1 VPGGDETGILLWR
14 KNGTHNTPIAVLAD
28 SAKNWCQNKRFRA
41 VMSGPRIGTAS
52 VEGSMGECGG
62 GIVAQSIALYAYGG
76 RSLHRTTCKLIYALR
91 TGLLAF
97 TLVGFVSAQTVRP
110 EAEKQLAHDIYK
122 EFIEIQSGFTT
133 GATTPVAEA
142 AAARLRAAG
151 FLDSDIFVGGAIPK
165 KANLVVRYHG
175 TGARK
180 PLLLLAHI
188 DVVEAKREDWSM
200 DPFQLTEKDGYFYG
214 RGTGDD
220 KAQAAVWIANLI
232 QYKKEGFK
240 PDRDIIVALTADE
253 EGGGP
258 YNGVDW
264 LLKNHRELIDA
275 EFALN
280 EGGWGESL
288 DGKKLSND
296 LQVSEK
302 YVLNFRFEVRNKG
315 GHSSLPVPDN
325 AIYHLA
331 FALAHLSTF
340 EFPLKTNEVT
350 AAYFQQMSK
359 IETGAIKEELAKVAE
374 GSQEAMKKVAAVSP
388 AWNATLRTTC
398 VATMLEGGHAINALP
413 QLAAANVNC
422 RVLPED
428 PAEYVATTLKKVV
441 NDDQVTI
448 TPTLEFA
455 AGPPSPMRPD
465 VLAAVNNTTEKIWP
479 GVKTVPIMVMGAT
492 DGRYLRVAGIPTYG
506 VQGFFFDRND
516 IRFHGRDERMA
527 VQSFYE
533 GQLFLYDLV
542 KALSAPAK

>member
-1 VPGGDETGILLWR
+1 MPAEIVYRAWVRLFTTYRGDIVPESVALILMED
-14 KNGTHNTPIAVLAD
+14 H
-28 SAKNWCQNKRFRA
+28 
-41 VMSGPRIGTAS
+41 
-52 VEGSMGECGG
+52 
-62 GIVAQSIALYAYGG
+62 
-76 RSLHRTTCKLIYALR
+76 SLHRTIRTLAHTLCMSALA
-91 TGLLAF
+91 L
-97 TLVGFVSAQTVRP
+97 TLVAYAGAQTERP
-110 EAEKQLAHDIYK
+110 VAEKQLAHDIYK

-133 GATTPVAEA
+133 GSTTPVAQA
-142 AAARLRAAG
+142 AAARLKAAG

-175 TGARK
+175 TGNRK

-200 DPFQLTEKDGYFYG
+200 DPFQLTEKDGFFYG

-264 LLKNHRELIDA
+264 LIKNHRELIDA
-275 EFALN
+275 DFALN

-296 LQVSEK
+296 LQISEK

-315 GHSSLPVPDN
+315 GHSSLPVEDN
-325 AIYHLA
+325 AIYRLA
-331 FALAHLSTF
+331 FALAHLSTLG
-340 EFPLKTNEVT
+340 FPLKTNEVT

-359 IETGAIKEELAKVAE
+359 IETGAIRDDLAKAAA
-374 GSQEAMKKVAAVSP
+374 GSQEAMQKVATAST

-398 VATMLEGGHAINALP
+398 VATQLEGGHAMNALP
-413 QLAAANVNC
+413 QLAAANINC

-428 PAEYVATTLKKVV
+428 SPEYVLATLKKVV
-441 NDDQVTI
+441 ADDQVTI
-448 TPTLEFA
+448 TQTLDLT
-455 AGPPSPMRPD
+455 AGPASPMRPD
-465 VLAAVNNTTEKIWP
+465 VLAAISSTTQKIWP
-479 GVKTVPIMVMGAT
+479 GVQTVPIMVTGAT
-492 DGRYLRVAGIPTYG
+492 DGRYLRAVGIPTYG
-506 VQGFFFDRND
+506 IQGFFFDRND

-527 VQSFYE
+527 AQSFYE
-533 GQLFLYDLV
+533 GQTFLYDLV
-542 KALSAPAK
+542 KALSQPTD